1 MRAILFGI
9 RTYLPREG
17 PETRLSNQILRIV
30 PYKNLSTSRGAGN
43 GQRIGASVPSGKCID
58 TYLPREGTETLMIWP
73 EFKFTTVSIAP
84 YQPREGPETISC
96 ELSKNHNARIDTYQ
110 PREGPETRCRI
121 PHQRF
126 LALLGIDAYLPREGP
141 ETLRSE
147 MRSPIRG
154 NGIDTYLPR
163 EGPETG

>member
-1 MRAILFGI
+1 
-9 RTYLPREG
+9 
-17 PETRLSNQILRIV
+17 
-30 PYKNLSTSRGAGN
+30 
-43 GQRIGASVPSGKCID
+43 
-58 TYLPREGTETLMIWP
+58 MIWP

-141 ETLRSE
+141 ETFNPHFHLIFS
-147 MRSPIRG
+147 SP
-154 NGIDTYLPR
+154 GIDTYLPR
-163 EGPETG
+163 EGTETVTCLTISKIAFSV

>member
-1 MRAILFGI
+1 
-9 RTYLPREG
+9 
-17 PETRLSNQILRIV
+17 
-30 PYKNLSTSRGAGN
+30 
-43 GQRIGASVPSGKCID
+43 
-58 TYLPREGTETLMIWP
+58 MIWP

-163 EGPETG
+163 EGTETYPRSILWNFHYCIDTYLPREGPETFTS